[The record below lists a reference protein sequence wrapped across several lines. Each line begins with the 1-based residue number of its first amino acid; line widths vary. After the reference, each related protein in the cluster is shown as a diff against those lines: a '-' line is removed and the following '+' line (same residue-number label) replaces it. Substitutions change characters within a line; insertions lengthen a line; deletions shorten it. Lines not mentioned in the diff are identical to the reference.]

1 MKLVKQ
7 RSDKTWVHD
16 RDALAVYVRKLKNK
30 TGERSELSMIA
41 GACLDSEGVGK
52 FLRNHHWTLLT

>member
-1 MKLVKQ
+1 M
-7 RSDKTWVHD
+7 SD
-16 RDALAVYVRKLKNK
+16 REALAVYVRKLKNK

-52 FLRNHHWTLLT
+52 FLRNHHWTLFT